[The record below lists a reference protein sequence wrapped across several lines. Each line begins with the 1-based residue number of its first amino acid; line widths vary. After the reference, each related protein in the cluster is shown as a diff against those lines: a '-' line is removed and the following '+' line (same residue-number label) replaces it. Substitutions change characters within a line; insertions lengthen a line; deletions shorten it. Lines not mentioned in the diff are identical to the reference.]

1 MCFVH
6 LLCILLFFFTR
17 EKVGEDL
24 IPFLRQFKPDL
35 LFISAGFDAHHDDMY
50 HFLDEED
57 FFWLSKELSAVAYHH
72 GIVSKYKLLLMLVF
86 IYFTL
91 YILYF
96 AAGGKVISILEGGYS
111 LASPIVGPT
120 SAKTHKP
127 HASRGKRSGSH
138 DSHEEDKVKVVEK
151 FAQQPGDGG
160 LVKGTLAHVAALA
173 GMDSWAPPLQEG
185 G

>member
-72 GIVSKYKLLLMLVF
+72 GIVSEYKLLLMLVF
-86 IYFTL
+86 LYFAL
-91 YILYF
+91 YILCCRR
-96 AAGGKVISILEGGYS
+96 KGY
-111 LASPIVGPT
+111 IY
-120 SAKTHKP
+120 
-127 HASRGKRSGSH
+127 SRGGILPGFANCRPYFS
-138 DSHEEDKVKVVEK
+138 ED
-151 FAQQPGDGG
+151 AQ
-160 LVKGTLAHVAALA
+160 TACI
-173 GMDSWAPPLQEG
+173 EG
-185 G
+185 KTQRLSRLPRGR